1 VSKKLEPL
9 LIRRPT
15 TREWSKIRYDIL
27 KYIEQNGPYTHNLI
41 SLTLRQIGDKYG
53 LQIADEAVEK
63 FGLDKLFGIQPEV
76 VRQVGKAIA
85 GG

>member
-1 VSKKLEPL
+1 MSKNIGPL

-15 TREWSKIRYDIL
+15 TREWNKIRADIL
-27 KYIEQNGPYTHNLI
+27 KYIEQNGQYTHNLI
-41 SLTLRQIGDKYG
+41 SIALRQIGDKYG
-53 LQIADEAVEK
+53 LQIADEAVER

-85 GG
+85 GD